1 MTGLE
6 VLIPALLPALGDG
19 VRGLFNKL
27 TGNSGSRP
35 ANVAEVIQLMEAD
48 TARLRAIA
56 DMEKGGET
64 YMWVEAVRKMQRPV
78 AVGVIISAYVA
89 AALFSDNQQMIDG
102 LSIYAQM
109 VTFYLFGDRSYAYL
123 KKGK

>member
-27 TGNSGSRP
+27 TGNSGSKP